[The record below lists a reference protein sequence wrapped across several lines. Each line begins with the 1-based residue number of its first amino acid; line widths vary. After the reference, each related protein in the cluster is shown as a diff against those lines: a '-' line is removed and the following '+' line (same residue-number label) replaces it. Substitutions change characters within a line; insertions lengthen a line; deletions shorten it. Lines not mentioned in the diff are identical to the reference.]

1 MAGANRNRR
10 LQKEIQDILK
20 DTHSGITITSPTGS
34 PDIADFTH
42 FKGHFRGP
50 PDTPYENGAYEVD
63 IRITAEYPFKPPEMR
78 FITKIW
84 HPNVSSQTGAIC
96 LDTLGNAWS
105 PVLTLKS
112 ALISLQ
118 SLLSSPE
125 PKDPQD
131 AEVASMLLTRP
142 EEFAHVAREWAQ
154 RYAGA
159 AKPLP
164 GSGKTGGSSSGAS
177 GGGGGGGAG
186 EEAALAQ
193 RRKVEDKER
202 RRAEER
208 RRREAYHGYSSAMV
222 DKFTTMGFQVEQVV
236 AAFEYIGIDKAG
248 GEEYELEEEYIGDIT
263 ARLFGEM

>member
-10 LQKEIQDILK
+10 LQKEIADILK
-20 DTHSGITITSPTGS
+20 DTHSGITITSPSGS
-34 PDIADFTH
+34 TEISDFTH

-50 PDTPYENGAYEVD
+50 PDTPYEGGSYEVD
-63 IRITAEYPFKPPEMR
+63 IRITSEYPFKPPEMR

-96 LDTLGNAWS
+96 LDTLGSAWS

-159 AKPLP
+159 ARPAP
-164 GSGKTGGSSSGAS
+164 GSGKTGGSSSGGGDEAS
-177 GGGGGGGAG
+177 
-186 EEAALAQ
+186 LQ
-193 RRKVEDKER
+193 QKRKVEDKEKR
-202 RRAEER
+202 KVEDR
-208 RRREAYHGYSSAMV
+208 RRREAYHGYNPAMV
-222 DKFTTMGFQVEQVV
+222 ERFMGMGFQVEQVV
-236 AAFEYIGIDKAG
+236 AAFEFIGIDKAG
-248 GEEYELEEEYIGDIT
+248 GEEYELEEEYIGDVT

>member
-1 MAGANRNRR
+1 MAANRNRR
-10 LQKEIQDILK
+10 LQKEIADILK
-20 DTHSGITITSPTGS
+20 DTHSGITVTSPSGS
-34 PDIADFTH
+34 TDITDFTH

-50 PDTPYENGAYEVD
+50 PDTPYEGGSYEVT
-63 IRITAEYPFKPPEMR
+63 IKITPEYPFKPPEMR

-96 LDTLGNAWS
+96 LDTLGSAWS

-142 EEFAHVAREWAQ
+142 EEFKHVAREWAQ
-154 RYAGA
+154 KYAGA
-159 AKPLP
+159 PKPAP
-164 GSGKTGGSSSGAS
+164 GSAKTDGGSSGGDGEAS
-177 GGGGGGGAG
+177 SQSKRKL
-186 EEAALAQ
+186 EE
-193 RRKVEDKER
+193 KER
-202 RRAEER
+202 RK
-208 RRREAYHGYSSAMV
+208 AYKGFNPAMI
-222 DKFTTMGFQVEQVV
+222 DRFTDMGFQVEQVV
-236 AAFEYIGIDKAG
+236 SAFEYFGIDKAD